1 MQAKCSDANNT
12 TDVSTGA
19 IVCRSLAACLA
30 EHNIVNGCLLIVTE
44 CLGLKSEAHFRAG
57 FTHLAREIVTADDP
71 GLTTARVETFV
82 RKHKVRPLWPQDL
95 DASYESEL
103 AEAEADAFARL

>member
-1 MQAKCSDANNT
+1 MN
-12 TDVSTGA
+12 
-19 IVCRSLAACLA
+19 ACVA
-30 EHNIVNGCLLIVTE
+30 
-44 CLGLKSEAHFRAG
+44 GLKSEAHFRAG

-95 DASYESEL
+95 DATYEFEVAQVEFAVDVAS
-103 AEAEADAFARL
+103 ASASASARL

>member
-1 MQAKCSDANNT
+1 
-12 TDVSTGA
+12 VSTGA
-19 IVCRSLAACLA
+19 IVSQTLAACLA
-30 EHNIVNGCLLIVTE
+30 TEWTVDGCLLIVTE
-44 CLGLKSEAHFRAG
+44 CPGLKSEAHFRAG

-95 DASYESEL
+95 DASYEFEV
-103 AEAEADAFARL
+103 AEAEADTLTFARL